1 MNRTTSWP
9 EGHWGWPVALTH
21 KHGVRCGQMIF
32 TGGQVDLDSA
42 GTVRN
47 PDDLERQCAGAMDYL
62 SDVLDDLGADL
73 ADLVRLV
80 VYFAGT
86 GPEEDRILD
95 LVADHLPPGAAPVIN
110 MVCMPDLCYP
120 GMLVEIEGVAMR
132 GETGERLARDS
143 IRSPALPPLPSPF
156 SHVVRCGEM
165 IFTGDMAAIAPDG
178 TVEHRDAI
186 TPQSAGM
193 MDRLGAALDL
203 AGADFADVVKLN
215 VFYTGDGNAEEWEPP
230 ARIRADRFP
239 DPGPAAT
246 GILLGGFS
254 RPGQMTKIA
263 ATAMRGTGGER
274 LEKRFSWPDGHW
286 DWTMKLPYKH
296 GNLCRGMIHLGGQV
310 SLDSAANVI
319 DPDDMVA
326 QTRRAIDNIE
336 TVLADL
342 GAGLDDVVKVT
353 TFYQGS
359 ASAEAL
365 HDNLLIRS
373 SAFAEPGPA
382 TTGIPV
388 PNLVYER
395 MVIEIEV
402 IAMVDIANLDGQRV

>member
-1 MNRTTSWP
+1 MLTDPMQRTTSWP
-9 EGHWGWPVALTH
+9 QGHWGWPVALTH
-21 KHGVRCGQMIF
+21 KHGVRCGSMIF

-42 GTVRN
+42 GNVRN
-47 PDDLERQCAGAMDYL
+47 PNDLARQCAGAMGYL
-62 SDVLDDLGADL
+62 SDVLEDLGADL

-80 VYFAGT
+80 VYFAGE
-86 GPEEDRILD
+86 GAEEDRILN
-95 LVADHLPPGAAPVIN
+95 LLAAHLPAAANPVVN

-120 GMLVEIEGVAMR
+120 DMLVEIEGVAMR
-132 GETGERLARDS
+132 GESGDRLARDTL
-143 IRSPALPPLPSPF
+143 RSGAMPPLPHPF

-165 IFTGDMAAIAPDG
+165 IFTGDMSAVTADG
-178 TVEHRDAI
+178 TVEHPGNI
-186 TPQSAGM
+186 TSQSSVM
-193 MDRLGAALDL
+193 MDQLGAALDL
-203 AGADFADVVKLN
+203 AGADFTDVVKLN
-215 VFYTGDGNAEEWEPP
+215 VFYTGKGNAEEWEPP

-246 GILLGGFS
+246 GILLGGFA

-263 ATAMRGTGGER
+263 ATAMRGADGTR
-274 LEKRFSWPDGHW
+274 LEKLFSWPDGHW

-296 GNLCRGMIHLGGQV
+296 GNRCAGMIHLGGQV
-310 SLDSAANVI
+310 SLDAAANVI

-326 QTRRAIDNIE
+326 QTSRAIENIR

-342 GAGLDDVVKVT
+342 GANLDDVVKVT

-373 SAFAEPGPA
+373 NAFTEPGPA

-388 PNLVYER
+388 PNLVYEK

-402 IAMVDIANLDGQRV
+402 IAMVGV

>member
-1 MNRTTSWP
+1 MQRTTSWP
-9 EGHWGWPVALTH
+9 KGHWGWPVALTH
-21 KHGVRCGQMIF
+21 KHGVRCGSMIF
-32 TGGQVDLDSA
+32 TGGQVDLEPA
-42 GTVRN
+42 GAVRN
-47 PDDLERQCAGAMDYL
+47 PNDLERQCAGAMRYL
-62 SDVLDDLGADL
+62 SDVLEDLGADL
-73 ADLVRLV
+73 TDLVRLV
-80 VYFAGT
+80 VYFAGQ

-95 LVADHLPPGAAPVIN
+95 LLARHLPSGAGPVVN

-120 GMLVEIEGVAMR
+120 DMLVEIEGVAMR
-132 GETGERLARDS
+132 GEAGARLARDS
-143 IRSPALPPLPSPF
+143 IRSDALPPLPHPF
-156 SHVVRCGEM
+156 SHAVRCDGM
-165 IFTGDMAAIAPDG
+165 IFTGDMSAVTADG
-178 TVEHRDAI
+178 TLEHSGDIIA
-186 TPQSAGM
+186 QSTVM
-193 MDRLGAALDL
+193 MDQLGLVLCL
-203 AGADFADVVKLN
+203 AGADFTDVVKLN

-263 ATAMRGTGGER
+263 ATAMRGADGTR
-274 LEKRFSWPDGHW
+274 LEKQFSWPDGHW

-296 GNLCRGMIHLGGQV
+296 GNSCSGIIHLGGQV
-310 SLDSAANVI
+310 SLDADANVI

-326 QTRRAIDNIE
+326 QTHRAIDNIE
-336 TVLADL
+336 TVLANL

-373 SAFAEPGPA
+373 NAFTEPGPA

-395 MVIEIEV
+395 MLIEIEV
-402 IAMVDIANLDGQRV
+402 IAMVEPLDPAP